1 MDPKTK
7 PFLPSSL
14 FILSCRVLNFPSDC
28 SALSRA
34 ILPSHPLPVMHYP
47 AWEALVQRKLYSSQ
61 VRTVFPICGIYR
73 VEQILEAVSILEAG
87 GRVDD
92 SILGE
97 FVNENGDSLYLSRNR
112 LYEILKQ
119 LDYLVMPDNSALD
132 GVRSKED

>member
-1 MDPKTK
+1 MKFHEMVRHRD
-7 PFLPSSL
+7 
-14 FILSCRVLNFPSDC
+14 
-28 SALSRA
+28 
-34 ILPSHPLPVMHYP
+34 
-47 AWEALVQRKLYSSQ
+47 YS
-61 VRTVFPICGIYR
+61 

-112 LYEILKQ
+112 LYEVLKQ

>member
-1 MDPKTK
+1 M
-7 PFLPSSL
+7 
-14 FILSCRVLNFPSDC
+14 
-28 SALSRA
+28 
-34 ILPSHPLPVMHYP
+34 
-47 AWEALVQRKLYSSQ
+47 
-61 VRTVFPICGIYR
+61 
-73 VEQILEAVSILEAG
+73 EQILEAVSILEVG